1 MCAIE
6 MAATVG
12 WPMMPDQTYVHGTTT
27 ALDACRHDFSTW
39 NVCNRNG
46 DGSRFADDAKSN
58 MRPRGNDRSN
68 SMPAI
73 QRARRCVLDDGGRD
87 GSSPADSFSPGPTGP
102 TMAFVNVVRRSSH
115 RDRPTISNNQRMHAR
130 RLPFTP
136 LPRVVRPATSTL
148 ARVILVVLHT
158 KTDSVVEA
166 CSRCSHNTIPLSLFR
181 LHAVRHPSQRVT

>member
-1 MCAIE
+1 